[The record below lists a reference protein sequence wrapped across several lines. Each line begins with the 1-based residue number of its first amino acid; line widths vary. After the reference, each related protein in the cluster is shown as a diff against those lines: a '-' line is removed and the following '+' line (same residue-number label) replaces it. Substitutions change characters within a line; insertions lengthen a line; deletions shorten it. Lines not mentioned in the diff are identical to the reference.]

1 MQKKIIYFFF
11 KNIIFLLILLLH
23 KHGKIIGLMKNI
35 LRNKNFRMK
44 IIIDYFYERYEVI
57 II

>member
-1 MQKKIIYFFF
+1 MQNIFLFTFF

-35 LRNKNFRMK
+35 LRNKNSSMK
-44 IIIDYFYERYEVI
+44 IIIDYFFERYEVI